1 MEHFDLHF
9 NKKEVVESRV
19 KLSLQNLFAKVA
31 MPDYQNYLKNSS
43 QPLAYMVIDK
53 HFDNFFIN
61 YLITYFQ

>member
-9 NKKEVVESRV
+9 NKKEFVESMF
-19 KLSLQNLFAKVA
+19 KLSLLNLFAKVA
-31 MPDYQNYLKNSS
+31 MPDYQNYFKNSS

-61 YLITYFQ
+61 YLITHFQ

>member
-19 KLSLQNLFAKVA
+19 ELSLQNLFAKVA

-43 QPLAYMVIDK
+43 QSLAYMVIDK

-61 YLITYFQ
+61 YLIKHFQ